1 MRKTATE
8 KILLTQFD
16 ISVFLNRIVG
26 ENVLYCQNQGFLLSK
41 LESGATWFELELDLP
56 DQTGV

>member
-1 MRKTATE
+1 MRKTVTE

-26 ENVLYCQNQGFLLSK
+26 ENVLYGQNQGFLLSK
-41 LESGATWFELELDLP
+41 LESGAT
-56 DQTGV
+56 